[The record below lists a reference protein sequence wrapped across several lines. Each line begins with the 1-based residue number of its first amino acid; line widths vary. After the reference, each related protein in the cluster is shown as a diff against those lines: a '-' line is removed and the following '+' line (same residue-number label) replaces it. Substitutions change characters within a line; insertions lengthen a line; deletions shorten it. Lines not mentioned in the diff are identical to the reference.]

1 MSTYTVIWRDNG
13 NDYMFTEVNLDI
25 LDPLQ
30 MSNIEWVLEAA
41 EIEYAHWYEQE
52 RIQAKADLL
61 DGFELLAVVRG
72 ELEYVA

>member
-1 MSTYTVIWRDNG
+1 MSVYTVIWRDNG
-13 NDYMFTEVNLDI
+13 DDYMFTEVNLGI

-41 EIEYAHWYEQE
+41 EIEYADWDEQE
-52 RIQAKADLL
+52 RIQAKAELL

-72 ELEYVA
+72 ELEHVT